1 MLNLLFPFKMFV
13 NINSDIFKK
22 IFLFNVVDFILLTRL
37 FGVLIIIKF
46 VFFIL
51 IDSLIA

>member
-13 NINSDIFKK
+13 NINSEIFNK
-22 IFLFNVVDFILLTRL
+22 IFLFNVVDFYITYTLILI
-37 FGVLIIIKF
+37 VIKF

-51 IDSLIA
+51 IDSLLAEQ